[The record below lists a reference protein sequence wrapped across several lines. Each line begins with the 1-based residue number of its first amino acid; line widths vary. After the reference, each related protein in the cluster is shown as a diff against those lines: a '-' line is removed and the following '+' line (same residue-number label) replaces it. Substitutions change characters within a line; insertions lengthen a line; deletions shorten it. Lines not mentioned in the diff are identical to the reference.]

1 MIGVFLSSSDR
12 VTINGVQNVT
22 EDQGED
28 EVEEKADYSSLRERG
43 LCKSTP
49 TLSVSGP
56 ESPARLYTPLA
67 LILLFWE
74 TSVAALACEGKG
86 YKYYCWIMLAIGN
99 SINSPSGKQPVVI

>member
-1 MIGVFLSSSDR
+1 MTLPIGWFQSIPASQNNDRGLS
-12 VTINGVQNVT
+12 VQLWQSHSQWSAKCDT

-28 EVEEKADYSSLRERG
+28 EVEEKAGYSSLRDTG

-56 ESPARLYTPLA
+56 EAPARLYTPLA

-74 TSVAALACEGKG
+74 TSVAAFACEGKG
-86 YKYYCWIMLAIGN
+86 YKY
-99 SINSPSGKQPVVI
+99 